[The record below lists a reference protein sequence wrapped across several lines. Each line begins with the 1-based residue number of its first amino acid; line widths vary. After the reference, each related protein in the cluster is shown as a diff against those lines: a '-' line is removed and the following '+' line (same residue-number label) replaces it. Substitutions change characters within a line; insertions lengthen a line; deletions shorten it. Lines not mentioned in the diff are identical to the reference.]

1 MVEAIILTI
10 IISFLIN
17 FLIISYLNP
26 LSLSNKII
34 IVSITTLIITYLIN
48 NNNNSD
54 KINII
59 ENKFVKYSIILFIL
73 YCCYY
78 VLSYIYGYGIKNAK
92 SFKMILFVVFL
103 LFIGFNLYKYNK
115 ISSIK

>member
-48 NNNNSD
+48 NNSD

-73 YCCYY
+73 FCCYY
-78 VLSYIYGYGIKNAK
+78 VFSYIYGYGIKNAK

>member
-10 IISFLIN
+10 IISFIIN
-17 FLIISYLNP
+17 FLIISFLNP
-26 LSLSNKII
+26 LSFSNKII
-34 IVSITTLIITYLIN
+34 IVTITSLILRYLIN
-48 NNNNSD
+48 NNID

-78 VLSYIYGYGIKNAK
+78 VFMYIYGYGIKNAK
-92 SFKMILFVVFL
+92 SFKMMLFVVFF

-115 ISSIK
+115 ILSIK

>member
-48 NNNNSD
+48 NNSD

-78 VLSYIYGYGIKNAK
+78 VFSYIYGYGIKNAK

-103 LFIGFNLYKYNK
+103 LFIGINLYKYNK
-115 ISSIK
+115 ISSLK

>member
-10 IISFLIN
+10 IISFIIN
-17 FLIISYLNP
+17 FLIISFLNP

-34 IVSITTLIITYLIN
+34 IVTITCLILAYLI
-48 NNNNSD
+48 NNNSD

-78 VLSYIYGYGIKNAK
+78 VFSYIYGYGIKNAK
-92 SFKMILFVVFL
+92 SFKMILFVVFFI
-103 LFIGFNLYKYNK
+103 FIGINFYMYNK
-115 ISSIK
+115 ALKLK

>member
-17 FLIISYLNP
+17 FLIISFLNP

-34 IVSITTLIITYLIN
+34 IVTITSLIITYLI
-48 NNNNSD
+48 NNNSD

-78 VLSYIYGYGIKNAK
+78 IFNYIYGYGIKNTK
-92 SFKMILFVVFL
+92 SFRMILFLVFF
-103 LFIGFNLYKYNK
+103 LFIGFNFYMYNK
-115 ISSIK
+115 ALSNIK

>member
-48 NNNNSD
+48 NNSD

-78 VLSYIYGYGIKNAK
+78 VFSYIYGYGIKNAK